1 MRMLSHFLRRMIRV
15 GRLELTDADGRT
27 HVFEGAPGPTVAIRL
42 HDRRLHR
49 RLAVTPR
56 LAFGEAYMEGT
67 LTVEKGDLHALIDL
81 CAMNY
86 AGYASHPL
94 SRLGLALGW
103 LARPFVQFNPIGRSK
118 RNVAHHYDLSDEL
131 YSLFLDSDKQY
142 SCAYFVEPSD
152 GLEQAQEN
160 KKRHIAA
167 KLLLKPG
174 MKVLDIGC
182 GWGGMALFLAERCG
196 VEVLGVTLSER
207 QVALARS
214 RAAAK
219 GLSDRARFELMDYR
233 QVEGRFDRIVSVGMF
248 EHVGVPQYRTFFRK
262 VKELLAPEGVA
273 LLHSIGCMAGPHAI
287 DPWIDKY
294 IFPGGYIPALSE
306 VLPAVEK
313 CGLSATDIELLY
325 PHYADTLAA
334 WRQNFA
340 ANRARAAA
348 LFDER
353 FCRMWEFY
361 LAYTEMAFRRL
372 GHMVFQMQLARDP
385 FVVPRTRDYILA
397 AERDLRPR
405 RPTLVPDR
413 AAG

>member
-15 GRLELTDADGRT
+15 GRLELTDADGRA
-27 HVFEGAPGPTVAIRL
+27 HVFQGAPGPTVAIRL

-49 RLAVTPR
+49 RLALTPR
-56 LAFGEAYMEGT
+56 LALGEAYMDGT
-67 LTVEKGDLHALIDL
+67 LTVETGDIHALIDL

-86 AGYASHPL
+86 GGYATHPL
-94 SRLGLALGW
+94 ARLNLALGW

-131 YSLFLDSDKQY
+131 YALFLDSDKQY
-142 SCAYFVEPSD
+142 SCAYFVDPSD
-152 GLEQAQEN
+152 GLEQAQES

-182 GWGGMALFLAERCG
+182 GWGGMALFLAERCD

-219 GLSDRARFELMDYR
+219 GLTDRARFELMDYR

-248 EHVGVPQYRTFFRK
+248 EHVGVPQYRAFFRK
-262 VKELLAPEGVA
+262 VKELLPEDGVA
-273 LLHSIGCMAGPHAI
+273 LLHSIGCMWGPHAI
-287 DPWIDKY
+287 DPWIEKY

-313 CGLSATDIELLY
+313 SGLSATDIELLY

-334 WRQNFA
+334 WRENFA
-340 ANRARAAA
+340 ANRARAAV

-372 GHMVFQMQLARDP
+372 NHMVFQMQLARDP
-385 FVVPRTRDYILA
+385 FAVPRTRDYIHST
-397 AERDLRPR
+397 ERGLRPR
-405 RPTLVPDR
+405 RPTLVPGR

>member
-1 MRMLSHFLRRMIRV
+1 MRMLSHFLRRMIRA

-27 HVFEGAPGPTVAIRL
+27 HIFQGAPGPTVAIRL
-42 HDRRLHR
+42 HDRRLHWL
-49 RLAVTPR
+49 LALSPR
-56 LAFGEAYMEGT
+56 LAAGEAYMNGT
-67 LTVEKGDLHALIDL
+67 LTIEKGDIFAFVDL

-86 AGYASHPL
+86 WGYATHPL
-94 SRLGLALGW
+94 ARIGLVLGW
-103 LARPFVQFNPIGRSK
+103 LARPFVQFNPIRRAR

-131 YSLFLDSDKQY
+131 YALFLDSDRQY
-142 SCAYFVEPSD
+142 SCAYFTEPGV
-152 GLEQAQEN
+152 GLEQAQED

-182 GWGGMALFLAERCG
+182 GWGGLALFLAERCG
-196 VEVLGVTLSER
+196 VEVLGITLSEH
-207 QVALARS
+207 QLAIARS

-219 GLSDRARFELMDYR
+219 GLSERARFELMDYR
-233 QVEGRFDRIVSVGMF
+233 QLDGQFDRIVSVGMF
-248 EHVGVPQYRTFFRK
+248 EHVGVPQYRAFFDQIMA
-262 VKELLAPEGVA
+262 LLRPDGVA
-273 LLHSIGCMAGPHAI
+273 LLHSIGCMWGPHAI

-306 VLPAVEK
+306 VMPAVERS
-313 CGLSATDIELLY
+313 GLYATDIELLY
-325 PHYADTLAA
+325 PHYAETIKA
-334 WRQNFA
+334 WRTNFA

-348 LFDER
+348 LYDER

-361 LAYTEMAFRRL
+361 LSCSEMAFRRL
-372 GHMVFQMQLARDP
+372 NHMVFQMQLARDP
-385 FVVPRTRDYILA
+385 FVVPRTRDYIQA
-397 AERDLRPR
+397 TERDLKPR